1 MYETSTFITFSRVWN
16 LLPLETASIIIWFS
30 PLQMTSGGTESII
43 MACKAY
49 RDYART
55 ERGVS
60 HPEIVIPVTAHPA
73 FEKAAAY
80 FGLHVKRVPINP
92 DTTTVDI
99 RAMRRAIS
107 RNTCM
112 VSIPTVTVV
121 IL

>member
-1 MYETSTFITFSRVWN
+1 
-16 LLPLETASIIIWFS
+16 
-30 PLQMTSGGTESII
+30 MTTGGTESII

-55 ERGVS
+55 ERGIC

-73 FEKAAAY
+73 FDKAAAY
-80 FGLHVKRVPINP
+80 FGLRVKHVPINP

-112 VSIPTVTVV
+112 VSDYNDIVKLTDK
-121 IL
+121 LNYRYK

>member
-1 MYETSTFITFSRVWN
+1 MYKIYTPFSRVWN
-16 LLPLETASIIIWFS
+16 LLPLKTVSIIIWFS
-30 PLQMTSGGTESII
+30 PLQMTTGGTESIV

-55 ERGVS
+55 ERGVY

-80 FGLHVKRVPINP
+80 FGLRVKRVPINP
-92 DTTTVDI
+92 DTTAVDI

-112 VSIPTVTVV
+112 VSIPSVTIV

>member
-1 MYETSTFITFSRVWN
+1 
-16 LLPLETASIIIWFS
+16 
-30 PLQMTSGGTESII
+30 MTTGGTESII

-55 ERGVS
+55 EKGIY
-60 HPEIVIPVTAHPA
+60 HPEIVIPLTAHPA
-73 FEKAAAY
+73 FDKAAAY
-80 FGLHVKRVPINP
+80 FGLRVKRVPINP

-112 VSIPTVTVV
+112 VSDYNDIVKLTDK
-121 IL
+121 LNYRYK

>member
-1 MYETSTFITFSRVWN
+1 
-16 LLPLETASIIIWFS
+16 
-30 PLQMTSGGTESII
+30 MTSGGTESII

-55 ERGVS
+55 ERGVC

-73 FEKAAAY
+73 FDKAAAY
-80 FGLHVKRVPINP
+80 FGLRVKHVPVNP
-92 DTTTVDI
+92 ETTTVDI

-112 VSIPTVTVV
+112 VSIPAVPIV
-121 IL
+121 L

>member
-1 MYETSTFITFSRVWN
+1 MEFITSRDC
-16 LLPLETASIIIWFS
+16 IQIIWFS
-30 PLQMTSGGTESII
+30 PLQMTTGGTESII

-49 RDYART
+49 RDYARA
-55 ERGVS
+55 ERGIYR
-60 HPEIVIPVTAHPA
+60 PEIVIPVTAHPA
-73 FEKAAAY
+73 FDKAAAY

-92 DTTTVDI
+92 DTTAVDI

-112 VSIPTVTVV
+112 VSIPTVTIV

>member
-1 MYETSTFITFSRVWN
+1 
-16 LLPLETASIIIWFS
+16 
-30 PLQMTSGGTESII
+30 MTTGGTESIL

-49 RDYART
+49 RDYAHA
-55 ERGVS
+55 ERGIH

-80 FGLHVKRVPINP
+80 FGMRVTRVPVNP

-99 RAMRRAIS
+99 RAMRKAIS

-112 VSIPTVTVV
+112 VSSPAEQNRMM
-121 IL
+121 